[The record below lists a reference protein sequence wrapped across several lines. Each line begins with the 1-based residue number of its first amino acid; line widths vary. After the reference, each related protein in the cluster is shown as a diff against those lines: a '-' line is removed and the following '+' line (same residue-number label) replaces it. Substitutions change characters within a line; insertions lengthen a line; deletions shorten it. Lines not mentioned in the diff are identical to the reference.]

1 LLVLQVVSATS
12 AAKDAAVLC
21 CSHLNKVRAHLQLR
35 ADSSS
40 DANTADIPYGANAN
54 NKKQIP
60 PDVTSATTKCSD
72 TTATARATVGTGS
85 RSRTSASTECGLNP
99 LFKVCCRT
107 GKPVY
112 GYSRYVHTLHA
123 RTPNIHY
130 NNVIVHNM
138 CAHRR
143 TH

>member
-1 LLVLQVVSATS
+1 VLQVVSAAS

-40 DANTADIPYGANAN
+40 DANTADIPYSANAN
-54 NKKQIP
+54 NKNHIQTDEI
-60 PDVTSATTKCSD
+60 TTAACTD
-72 TTATARATVGTGS
+72 TTATAKATVGTGS
-85 RSRTSASTECGLNP
+85 RSRTSASTGCGLNP

-123 RTPNIHY
+123 RTPKIHY
-130 NNVIVHNM
+130 TTI
-138 CAHRR
+138 
-143 TH
+143 